1 MNNVIKVMI
10 FIVKLKKK
18 LVKFVGNSQIN
29 MKRNKI
35 LAILVLVLLI
45 GYFVYSYLY
54 QSHRDISSEKGS
66 FTVTANDIHSEFK
79 ADEKKANEKYL
90 DKTIDVT
97 GTVSGLDVA
106 GNAVVIDEKMFAVF
120 KDKLPQ
126 DIKVQS
132 KVKIKGR
139 FMGYDDLLEEMK
151 MDQCTLES
159 E

>member
-1 MNNVIKVMI
+1 M
-10 FIVKLKKK
+10 KKSR
-18 LVKFVGNSQIN
+18 VVVF
-29 MKRNKI
+29 
-35 LAILVLVLLI
+35 LVLIVI
-45 GYFVYSYLY
+45 AGYLVYSYLY
-54 QSHRDISSEKGS
+54 QSHRDIASEKGS
-66 FTVTANDIHSEFK
+66 FLVTANQINSEFK
-79 ADEKKANEKYL
+79 ADETKANAKYL

-97 GTVSGLDVA
+97 GTVSSIDQA
-106 GNAVVIDEKMFAVF
+106 GNSLVIDEKMFAVF

-126 DIKVQS
+126 NIKPQS